1 VSTAAPVRCAW
12 CDRPFDDRDRLVRG
26 RRLCP
31 DCGVATTDP
40 WPDAAALERAY
51 AGWYRPTTG
60 RFAGPGD
67 RLLRRSRGMLARR
80 LARIAPPGTVLDVGA
95 GEGVLLDALRACG
108 RKAIGLER
116 VSTRADMHAL
126 DLDELDERFGAIVFW
141 HSLEHLPAPSR
152 ALRRAADLLLPGG
165 VMVIA
170 VPNAGS
176 LQAKVF
182 GDDWLALDL
191 PRHLVHI
198 PADALLARLTA
209 LGLRVERVSHLRGGQ
224 VVFGWLHGLVAK
236 LPRVPDLYDALRR
249 PAARQQAIDGRG
261 RTVALVAGVVMLPAA
276 LALAGLEAAL
286 RRGGSIY
293 VEARKVRP

>member
-1 VSTAAPVRCAW
+1 MNCVW
-12 CDRPFDDRDRLVRG
+12 CGRPFDAGAPRLEG

-31 DCGVATTDP
+31 HCGAATTDP

-51 AGWYRPTTG
+51 AGWYRPASG

-67 RLLRRSRGMLARR
+67 RLLRRTRGQLAGR

-95 GEGVLLDALRACG
+95 GDGVLLDALRARG

-116 VSTRADMHAL
+116 VSTRADVHAL
-126 DLDELDERFGAIVFW
+126 DLEELDERFAAIVFW

-152 ALRRAADLLLPGG
+152 ALRRAAELLLPRG

-170 VPNAGS
+170 LPNAGS

-191 PRHLVHI
+191 PRHLVHL
-198 PADALLARLTA
+198 PADALLARLSA
-209 LGLRVERVSHLRGGQ
+209 LGLQVERVSHLRGGQ
-224 VVFGWLHGLVAK
+224 VVFGWLHGLVGM

-249 PAARQQAIDGRG
+249 PAARQQAVDSRG
-261 RTVALVAGVVMLPAA
+261 RAVALAAAAVMLPAA

-293 VEARKVRP
+293 VEARKPRP

>member
-1 VSTAAPVRCAW
+1 V
-12 CDRPFDDRDRLVRG
+12 
-26 RRLCP
+26 CP
-31 DCGVATTDP
+31 HCGAATTDP

-51 AGWYRPTTG
+51 AGWYRPASG

-67 RLLRRSRGMLARR
+67 RLLRRTRGQLAGR

-95 GEGVLLDALRACG
+95 GEGVLLDALRARG

-116 VSTRADMHAL
+116 VSTRADVHAL
-126 DLDELDERFGAIVFW
+126 DLEELDERFAAIVFW

-152 ALRRAADLLLPGG
+152 ALRRAAELLLPRG

-170 VPNAGS
+170 LPNAGS

-182 GDDWLALDL
+182 ADDWLALDL
-191 PRHLVHI
+191 PRHLVHL
-198 PADALLARLTA
+198 PADALLARLSA
-209 LGLRVERVSHLRGGQ
+209 LGLQVERVSHLRGGQ
-224 VVFGWLHGLVAK
+224 VVFGWLHGLVGM

-249 PAARQQAIDGRG
+249 PAARQQAVDSRG
-261 RTVALVAGVVMLPAA
+261 RAVALAAAAVMLPAA

-293 VEARKVRP
+293 VEARKPRP

>member
-1 VSTAAPVRCAW
+1 VNCVW
-12 CDRPFDDRDRLVRG
+12 CGRPFDARARRLRG

-31 DCGVATTDP
+31 DCGAATTDP

-51 AGWYRPTTG
+51 AGWYRPASG

-67 RLLRRSRGMLARR
+67 RLLRCTRGLLARR

-95 GEGVLLDALRACG
+95 GEGVLLDALRARG
-108 RKAIGLER
+108 RNAIGLER
-116 VSTRADMHAL
+116 VSTRADVHAL

-152 ALRRAADLLLPGG
+152 ALRRAAELLLPGG

-191 PRHLVHI
+191 PRHLVHL
-198 PADALLARLTA
+198 PADALLGRLTE
-209 LGLRVERVSHLRGGQ
+209 LGLQVERVSHVRGGQ
-224 VVFGWLHGLVAK
+224 VVIGWLHGMVAK
-236 LPRVPDLYDALRR
+236 LPHAPDLYDALRR
-249 PAARQQAIDGRG
+249 PAARQEAMDTRG
-261 RTVALVAGVVMLPAA
+261 RTLALAAAVVMTPAA
-276 LALAGLEAAL
+276 IALAGLEAAL
-286 RRGGSIY
+286 RRGGSVY
-293 VEARKVRP
+293 VEARNLRS

>member
-1 VSTAAPVRCAW
+1 VNCVW
-12 CDRPFDDRDRLVRG
+12 CGRPFDARARRLRG

-31 DCGVATTDP
+31 GCGAATTDP

-51 AGWYRPTTG
+51 AGWYRPASG

-67 RLLRRSRGMLARR
+67 RLLRCTRGLLARR

-95 GEGVLLDALRACG
+95 GEGVLLDALRARG
-108 RKAIGLER
+108 RNAIGLER
-116 VSTRADMHAL
+116 VSTRADVHAL

-152 ALRRAADLLLPGG
+152 ALRRAAELLLPGG

-191 PRHLVHI
+191 PRHLVHL
-198 PADALLARLTA
+198 PADALLGRLTE
-209 LGLRVERVSHLRGGQ
+209 LGLQVERVSHVRGGQ
-224 VVFGWLHGLVAK
+224 VVIGWLHGMVAK
-236 LPRVPDLYDALRR
+236 LPHAPDLYDALRR
-249 PAARQQAIDGRG
+249 PAARQEAMDTRG
-261 RTVALVAGVVMLPAA
+261 RTLALAAAVVMTPAA
-276 LALAGLEAAL
+276 IALAGLEAAL
-286 RRGGSIY
+286 RRGGSVY
-293 VEARKVRP
+293 VEARNLRS

>member
-1 VSTAAPVRCAW
+1 VNCVW
-12 CDRPFDDRDRLVRG
+12 CGRPFDARARRLRG

-31 DCGVATTDP
+31 GCGAATTDP

-51 AGWYRPTTG
+51 TGWYRPASG

-67 RLLRRSRGMLARR
+67 RLLRRTRGLLARR
-80 LARIAPPGTVLDVGA
+80 LARIAPAGTVLDVGA
-95 GEGVLLDALRACG
+95 GEGVLMDALRARG
-108 RKAIGLER
+108 RNAIGLER
-116 VSTRADMHAL
+116 VSTRADVHAL

-152 ALRRAADLLLPGG
+152 ALRRAAELLLPGG

-191 PRHLVHI
+191 PRHLVHL
-198 PADALLARLTA
+198 PADALLGRLTE
-209 LGLRVERVSHLRGGQ
+209 LGLQVERVSHVRGGQ
-224 VVFGWLHGLVAK
+224 VVIGWLHGMVAK
-236 LPRVPDLYDALRR
+236 LPHAPDLYDALRR
-249 PAARQQAIDGRG
+249 PAARQEAMDTRG
-261 RTVALVAGVVMLPAA
+261 RTLALAAAVVMTPAA
-276 LALAGLEAAL
+276 IALAGLEAAL
-286 RRGGSIY
+286 RRGGSVY
-293 VEARKVRP
+293 VEARNLRS

>member
-1 VSTAAPVRCAW
+1 VNCVW
-12 CDRPFDDRDRLVRG
+12 CGRPFDARARRLRG

-31 DCGVATTDP
+31 GCGAATTDP

-51 AGWYRPTTG
+51 AGWYRPASG

-67 RLLRRSRGMLARR
+67 RLLLCTRGLLARR

-95 GEGVLLDALRACG
+95 GEGVLLDALRARG
-108 RKAIGLER
+108 RNAIGLER
-116 VSTRADMHAL
+116 VSTRADVHAL

-152 ALRRAADLLLPGG
+152 ALRRAAELLLPGG

-191 PRHLVHI
+191 PRHLVHL
-198 PADALLARLTA
+198 PADALLGRLTE
-209 LGLRVERVSHLRGGQ
+209 LGLQVERVSHVRGGQ
-224 VVFGWLHGLVAK
+224 VVFGWLHGMVAK
-236 LPRVPDLYDALRR
+236 LPHAPDLYDALRR
-249 PAARQQAIDGRG
+249 PAARQEAMDTRG
-261 RTVALVAGVVMLPAA
+261 RTLALAAAVVMTPAA
-276 LALAGLEAAL
+276 IALAGLEAAL
-286 RRGGSIY
+286 RRGGSVY
-293 VEARKVRP
+293 VEARNLRS

>member
-1 VSTAAPVRCAW
+1 VNCVW
-12 CDRPFDDRDRLVRG
+12 CGRPFDAGAPRLEG

-31 DCGVATTDP
+31 HCGAATTDP

-51 AGWYRPTTG
+51 AGWYRPASG

-67 RLLRRSRGMLARR
+67 RLLRRTRGQLAGR

-95 GEGVLLDALRACG
+95 GEGVLLDALRARG

-116 VSTRADMHAL
+116 VSTRADVHAL
-126 DLDELDERFGAIVFW
+126 DLEELDERFAAIVFW

-152 ALRRAADLLLPGG
+152 ALRRAAELLLPRG

-170 VPNAGS
+170 LPNAGS

-191 PRHLVHI
+191 PRHLVHL
-198 PADALLARLTA
+198 PADALLARLSA
-209 LGLRVERVSHLRGGQ
+209 LGLQVERVSHLRGGQ
-224 VVFGWLHGLVAK
+224 VVFGWLHGLVGM

-249 PAARQQAIDGRG
+249 PAARQQAVDSRG
-261 RTVALVAGVVMLPAA
+261 RAVALAAAAVMLPAA

-293 VEARKVRP
+293 VEARKPRP

>member
-1 VSTAAPVRCAW
+1 VNCVW
-12 CDRPFDDRDRLVRG
+12 CGRPFDAGAPRLEG

-31 DCGVATTDP
+31 HCGAATTDP

-51 AGWYRPTTG
+51 AGWYRPASG

-67 RLLRRSRGMLARR
+67 RLLRRTRGQLAGR

-95 GEGVLLDALRACG
+95 GDGVLLDALRARG

-116 VSTRADMHAL
+116 VSTRADVHAL
-126 DLDELDERFGAIVFW
+126 DLEELDERFAAIVFW

-152 ALRRAADLLLPGG
+152 ALRRAAELLLPRG
-165 VMVIA
+165 VIVIA
-170 VPNAGS
+170 LPNAGS

-191 PRHLVHI
+191 PRHLVHL
-198 PADALLARLTA
+198 PADALLARLSA
-209 LGLRVERVSHLRGGQ
+209 LVLQVERVSHLRGGQ
-224 VVFGWLHGLVAK
+224 VVFGWLHGLVGM

-249 PAARQQAIDGRG
+249 PAARQQAVDSRG
-261 RTVALVAGVVMLPAA
+261 RAVALAAAAVMLPAA

-293 VEARKVRP
+293 VEARKPGP

>member
-1 VSTAAPVRCAW
+1 VNCVW
-12 CDRPFDDRDRLVRG
+12 CGRPFDARARRLRG

-31 DCGVATTDP
+31 GCGAATTDP

-51 AGWYRPTTG
+51 AGWYRPASG

-67 RLLRRSRGMLARR
+67 RLLRCTRGLLARR

-95 GEGVLLDALRACG
+95 GEGVLLDALRARG
-108 RKAIGLER
+108 RNAIGLER
-116 VSTRADMHAL
+116 VSTRADVHAL

-152 ALRRAADLLLPGG
+152 ALRRAAELLLPGG

-191 PRHLVHI
+191 PRHLVHL
-198 PADALLARLTA
+198 PADALLGRLTE
-209 LGLRVERVSHLRGGQ
+209 LGLQVERVSHVRGGQ
-224 VVFGWLHGLVAK
+224 VVFGWLHGMVAK
-236 LPRVPDLYDALRR
+236 LPHAPDLYDALRR
-249 PAARQQAIDGRG
+249 PAARQEAMDTRG
-261 RTVALVAGVVMLPAA
+261 RTLALAAAVVMTPAA
-276 LALAGLEAAL
+276 IALAGLEAAL
-286 RRGGSIY
+286 RRGGSVY
-293 VEARKVRP
+293 VEARNLRS

>member
-1 VSTAAPVRCAW
+1 VNCVW
-12 CDRPFDDRDRLVRG
+12 CGRPFDARARRLRG

-31 DCGVATTDP
+31 GCGAATTDP

-51 AGWYRPTTG
+51 AGWYRPASG

-67 RLLRRSRGMLARR
+67 RLLRCTRGLLARR

-95 GEGVLLDALRACG
+95 GEGVLLDALRARG
-108 RKAIGLER
+108 RNAIGLER
-116 VSTRADMHAL
+116 VSTRADVHAL

-152 ALRRAADLLLPGG
+152 ALRRAAELLLPGG

-191 PRHLVHI
+191 PRHLVHL
-198 PADALLARLTA
+198 PADALLGRLTE
-209 LGLRVERVSHLRGGQ
+209 LGLQVERVSHVRGGQ
-224 VVFGWLHGLVAK
+224 VVIGWLHGMVAK
-236 LPRVPDLYDALRR
+236 LPHAPDLYDALRR
-249 PAARQQAIDGRG
+249 PAARQEAMDTRG
-261 RTVALVAGVVMLPAA
+261 RTLALAAAVVMTPAA
-276 LALAGLEAAL
+276 IALAGLEAAL
-286 RRGGSIY
+286 RRGGSVY
-293 VEARKVRP
+293 VEAHNLRS

>member
-1 VSTAAPVRCAW
+1 VNCVW
-12 CDRPFDDRDRLVRG
+12 CGHPFDARARRLGG

-31 DCGVATTDP
+31 HCGAATTDP

-51 AGWYRPTTG
+51 AGWYRPATG

-67 RLLRRSRGMLARR
+67 RLLRCSRGLLAGR
-80 LARIAPPGTVLDVGA
+80 LARIAPPGTVLDIGT
-95 GEGVLLDALRACG
+95 GEGVLLDALRARG

-116 VSTRADMHAL
+116 LSTRADVHAL
-126 DLDELDERFGAIVFW
+126 DLDELDERFAAIVFW

-152 ALRRAADLLLPGG
+152 ALRRAAELLLPGG

-170 VPNAGS
+170 LPNAGS

-191 PRHLVHI
+191 PRHLVHL
-198 PADALLARLTA
+198 PADALLARLSA
-209 LGLRVERVSHLRGGQ
+209 LGLQVERVSHLRGGQ
-224 VVFGWLHGLVAK
+224 VVFGWLHGLVGK
-236 LPRVPDLYDALRR
+236 LPHVPDLYDALRR
-249 PAARQQAIDGRG
+249 PAARQQAVDSRG
-261 RTVALVAGVVMLPAA
+261 RTVALAAALAMFPAA

-286 RRGGSIY
+286 RRGGSLY
-293 VEARKVRP
+293 VEARKLRP

>member
-1 VSTAAPVRCAW
+1 MNCVW
-12 CDRPFDDRDRLVRG
+12 CGRPFGAGAPRLEG

-31 DCGVATTDP
+31 HCGAATTDP

-51 AGWYRPTTG
+51 AGWYRPASG

-67 RLLRRSRGMLARR
+67 RLLRRTRGQLAGR

-95 GEGVLLDALRACG
+95 GEGVLLDALRARG

-116 VSTRADMHAL
+116 VSTRADVHAL
-126 DLDELDERFGAIVFW
+126 DLEELDERFAAIVFW

-152 ALRRAADLLLPGG
+152 ALRRAAELLLPRG
-165 VMVIA
+165 VIVIA
-170 VPNAGS
+170 LPNAGS

-182 GDDWLALDL
+182 ADDWLALDL
-191 PRHLVHI
+191 PRHLVHL
-198 PADALLARLTA
+198 PADALLARLSA
-209 LGLRVERVSHLRGGQ
+209 LGLQVERVSHLRGGQ
-224 VVFGWLHGLVAK
+224 VVFGWLHGLVGM

-249 PAARQQAIDGRG
+249 PAARQQAVDSRG
-261 RTVALVAGVVMLPAA
+261 RAVALAAAAVMLPAA

-293 VEARKVRP
+293 VEARKPRP

>member
-1 VSTAAPVRCAW
+1 MNCVW
-12 CDRPFDDRDRLVRG
+12 CGRPFGAGAPRLEG

-31 DCGVATTDP
+31 HCGAATTDP

-51 AGWYRPTTG
+51 AGWYRPASG

-67 RLLRRSRGMLARR
+67 RLLRRTRGQLAGR

-95 GEGVLLDALRACG
+95 GDGVLLDALRARG

-116 VSTRADMHAL
+116 VSTRADVHAL
-126 DLDELDERFGAIVFW
+126 DLEELDERFAAIVFW

-152 ALRRAADLLLPGG
+152 ALRRAAELLLPRG
-165 VMVIA
+165 VIVIA
-170 VPNAGS
+170 LPNAGS

-191 PRHLVHI
+191 PRHLVHL
-198 PADALLARLTA
+198 PADALLARLSA
-209 LGLRVERVSHLRGGQ
+209 LGLQVERVSHLRGGQ
-224 VVFGWLHGLVAK
+224 VVFGWLHGLVGM

-249 PAARQQAIDGRG
+249 PAARQQAVDSRG
-261 RTVALVAGVVMLPAA
+261 RAVALAAAAVMLPAA

-293 VEARKVRP
+293 VEARKPRP

>member
-1 VSTAAPVRCAW
+1 VNCVW
-12 CDRPFDDRDRLVRG
+12 CGHPFDARARRLRG

-31 DCGVATTDP
+31 HCGAATTDP

-51 AGWYRPTTG
+51 AGWYRPASG

-67 RLLRRSRGMLARR
+67 RLLRRSRGLLAGR
-80 LARIAPPGTVLDVGA
+80 LASIAPPGTVLDVGA
-95 GEGVLLDALRACG
+95 GEGGLLDALRARG

-116 VSTRADMHAL
+116 VSTRADVHAL
-126 DLDELDERFGAIVFW
+126 DLDELDERFAAIVFW

-152 ALRRAADLLLPGG
+152 ALRRAAELLLPGG

-170 VPNAGS
+170 LPNAGS

-191 PRHLVHI
+191 PRHLVHL
-198 PADALLARLTA
+198 PADALLARLSA
-209 LGLRVERVSHLRGGQ
+209 LGLQVERVSHLRGGQ
-224 VVFGWLHGLVAK
+224 VVFGWLHGLVGK
-236 LPRVPDLYDALRR
+236 LPHVPDLYDALRR
-249 PAARQQAIDGRG
+249 PAARQQAVDSRG
-261 RTVALVAGVVMLPAA
+261 RAAALAAAVVMLPAA

-286 RRGGSIY
+286 RRGGSVY
-293 VEARKVRP
+293 VEARKLRP

>member
-1 VSTAAPVRCAW
+1 VNCVW
-12 CDRPFDDRDRLVRG
+12 CGRPFDAGAPRLEG

-31 DCGVATTDP
+31 HCGAATTDP

-51 AGWYRPTTG
+51 AGWYRPASG

-67 RLLRRSRGMLARR
+67 RLLRRTRGQLAGR

-95 GEGVLLDALRACG
+95 GEGVLLDALRARG

-116 VSTRADMHAL
+116 VSTRADVHAL
-126 DLDELDERFGAIVFW
+126 DLEELDERFAAIVFW

-152 ALRRAADLLLPGG
+152 ALRRAAELLLPRG
-165 VMVIA
+165 VIVIA
-170 VPNAGS
+170 LPNAGS

-191 PRHLVHI
+191 PRHLVHL
-198 PADALLARLTA
+198 PADALLARLSA
-209 LGLRVERVSHLRGGQ
+209 LGLQVERVSHLRGGQ
-224 VVFGWLHGLVAK
+224 VVFGWLHGLVGM

-249 PAARQQAIDGRG
+249 PAARQQAVDSRG
-261 RTVALVAGVVMLPAA
+261 RAVALAAAAVMLPAA

-293 VEARKVRP
+293 VEARKPRP

>member
-1 VSTAAPVRCAW
+1 MNCVW
-12 CDRPFDDRDRLVRG
+12 CGRPFDAGAPRLEG

-31 DCGVATTDP
+31 HCGAATTDP

-51 AGWYRPTTG
+51 AGWYRPASG

-67 RLLRRSRGMLARR
+67 RLLRRTRGQLAGR
-80 LARIAPPGTVLDVGA
+80 LARIAPAGTVLDVGA
-95 GEGVLLDALRACG
+95 GEGVLLDALRARG

-116 VSTRADMHAL
+116 VSTRADVLAL
-126 DLDELDERFGAIVFW
+126 DLDELEERFAAIVFW

-152 ALRRAADLLLPGG
+152 ALRRAAELLLPRG

-170 VPNAGS
+170 LPNAGS

-191 PRHLVHI
+191 PRHLVHL
-198 PADALLARLTA
+198 PADALLARLSA
-209 LGLRVERVSHLRGGQ
+209 LGLQVERVSHLRGGQ
-224 VVFGWLHGLVAK
+224 VVFGWLHGMVGM

-249 PAARQQAIDGRG
+249 PAARQHAVDRRG
-261 RTVALVAGVVMLPAA
+261 RAAALATAVVMLPAA

-293 VEARKVRP
+293 VEARKPRP

>member
-1 VSTAAPVRCAW
+1 VNCVW
-12 CDRPFDDRDRLVRG
+12 CGRPFDAGAPRLEG

-31 DCGVATTDP
+31 HCGAATTDP

-51 AGWYRPTTG
+51 AGWYRPASG

-67 RLLRRSRGMLARR
+67 RLLRRTRGQLAGR

-95 GEGVLLDALRACG
+95 GEGVLLDALRARG

-116 VSTRADMHAL
+116 VSTRADVHAL
-126 DLDELDERFGAIVFW
+126 DLEELDERFAAIVFW

-152 ALRRAADLLLPGG
+152 ALRRAAELLLPRG

-170 VPNAGS
+170 LPNAGS

-191 PRHLVHI
+191 PRHLVHL
-198 PADALLARLTA
+198 PADALLARLSA
-209 LGLRVERVSHLRGGQ
+209 LGLQVERVSHLRGGQ
-224 VVFGWLHGLVAK
+224 VVFGWLHGLVGM

-249 PAARQQAIDGRG
+249 PAARQQAVDSRG
-261 RTVALVAGVVMLPAA
+261 RAVALAAAVVMLPAA

-293 VEARKVRP
+293 VEARKPRP

>member
-1 VSTAAPVRCAW
+1 VNCVW
-12 CDRPFDDRDRLVRG
+12 CGRPFDAGAPRLEG

-31 DCGVATTDP
+31 HCGAATTDP
-40 WPDAAALERAY
+40 CPDAAALERAY
-51 AGWYRPTTG
+51 AGWYRPASG

-67 RLLRRSRGMLARR
+67 RLLRRTRGQLAGR

-95 GEGVLLDALRACG
+95 GEGVLLDALRARG

-116 VSTRADMHAL
+116 VSTRADVHAL
-126 DLDELDERFGAIVFW
+126 DLEELDERFAAIVFW

-152 ALRRAADLLLPGG
+152 ALRRAAELLLPRG

-170 VPNAGS
+170 LPNAGS

-191 PRHLVHI
+191 PRHLVHL
-198 PADALLARLTA
+198 PADALLARLSA
-209 LGLRVERVSHLRGGQ
+209 LGLQVERVSHLRGGQ
-224 VVFGWLHGLVAK
+224 VVFGWLHGLVGM

-249 PAARQQAIDGRG
+249 PAARQQAVDSRG
-261 RTVALVAGVVMLPAA
+261 RAVALAAAAVMLPAA
-276 LALAGLEAAL
+276 LALAGLEAGL

-293 VEARKVRP
+293 VEARKPRP

>member
-1 VSTAAPVRCAW
+1 MNCVW
-12 CDRPFDDRDRLVRG
+12 CGRPFDAGAPRLEG

-31 DCGVATTDP
+31 HCGAATTDP

-51 AGWYRPTTG
+51 AGWYRPASG

-67 RLLRRSRGMLARR
+67 RLLRRTRGQLAGR

-95 GEGVLLDALRACG
+95 GEGVLLDALRARG

-116 VSTRADMHAL
+116 VSTRADVHAL
-126 DLDELDERFGAIVFW
+126 DLEELDERFAAIVFW

-152 ALRRAADLLLPGG
+152 ALRRAAELLLPRG
-165 VMVIA
+165 VIVIA
-170 VPNAGS
+170 LPNAGS

-182 GDDWLALDL
+182 ADDWLALDL
-191 PRHLVHI
+191 PRHLVHL
-198 PADALLARLTA
+198 PADALLARLSA
-209 LGLRVERVSHLRGGQ
+209 LGLQVERVSHLRGGQ
-224 VVFGWLHGLVAK
+224 VVFGWLHGLVGM

-249 PAARQQAIDGRG
+249 PAARQQAVDSRG
-261 RTVALVAGVVMLPAA
+261 RAVALAAAAVMLPAA

-293 VEARKVRP
+293 VEARKPRP

>member
-1 VSTAAPVRCAW
+1 VNCVW
-12 CDRPFDDRDRLVRG
+12 CGRPFDARARRLRG
-26 RRLCP
+26 RRLGP
-31 DCGVATTDP
+31 GCGAATTDP

-51 AGWYRPTTG
+51 AGWYRPASG

-67 RLLRRSRGMLARR
+67 RLLRCTRGLLARR

-95 GEGVLLDALRACG
+95 GEGVLLDALRARG
-108 RKAIGLER
+108 RNAIGLER
-116 VSTRADMHAL
+116 VSTRADVHAL

-152 ALRRAADLLLPGG
+152 ALRRAAELLLPGG

-191 PRHLVHI
+191 PRHLVHL
-198 PADALLARLTA
+198 PADALLGRLTE
-209 LGLRVERVSHLRGGQ
+209 LGLQVERVSHVRGGQ
-224 VVFGWLHGLVAK
+224 VVFGWLHGMVAK
-236 LPRVPDLYDALRR
+236 LPHAPDLYDALRR
-249 PAARQQAIDGRG
+249 PAARQEAMDTRG
-261 RTVALVAGVVMLPAA
+261 RTLALAAAVVMTPAA
-276 LALAGLEAAL
+276 IALAGLEAAL
-286 RRGGSIY
+286 RRGGSVY
-293 VEARKVRP
+293 VEARNLRS

>member
-1 VSTAAPVRCAW
+1 VNCVW
-12 CDRPFDDRDRLVRG
+12 CGRPFDARARRLRG

-31 DCGVATTDP
+31 GCGAATTDP

-51 AGWYRPTTG
+51 AGWYRPASG
-60 RFAGPGD
+60 RFAGPGN
-67 RLLRRSRGMLARR
+67 RLLRCTRGLLARR

-95 GEGVLLDALRACG
+95 GEGVLLDALRARG
-108 RKAIGLER
+108 RNAIGLER
-116 VSTRADMHAL
+116 VSTRADVHAL

-152 ALRRAADLLLPGG
+152 ALRRAAELLLPGG

-191 PRHLVHI
+191 PRHLVHL
-198 PADALLARLTA
+198 PADALLGRLTE
-209 LGLRVERVSHLRGGQ
+209 LGLQVERVSHVRGGQ
-224 VVFGWLHGLVAK
+224 VVIGWLHGMVAK
-236 LPRVPDLYDALRR
+236 LPHAPDLYDALRR
-249 PAARQQAIDGRG
+249 PAARQEAMDTRG
-261 RTVALVAGVVMLPAA
+261 RTLALAAAVVMTPAA
-276 LALAGLEAAL
+276 IALAGLEAAL
-286 RRGGSIY
+286 RRGGSVY
-293 VEARKVRP
+293 VEARNLRS

>member
-1 VSTAAPVRCAW
+1 VNCVW
-12 CDRPFDDRDRLVRG
+12 CGRPFDAGAPRLEG

-31 DCGVATTDP
+31 HCGAATTDP
-40 WPDAAALERAY
+40 CPDAAALERAY
-51 AGWYRPTTG
+51 AGWYRPASG

-67 RLLRRSRGMLARR
+67 RLLRRTRGQLAGR

-95 GEGVLLDALRACG
+95 GEGVLLDALRARG

-116 VSTRADMHAL
+116 VSTRADVHAV
-126 DLDELDERFGAIVFW
+126 DLEELDERFAAIVFW

-152 ALRRAADLLLPGG
+152 ALRRAAELLLPRG

-170 VPNAGS
+170 LPNAGS

-191 PRHLVHI
+191 PRHLVHL
-198 PADALLARLTA
+198 PADALLARLSA
-209 LGLRVERVSHLRGGQ
+209 LGLQVERVSHLRGGQ
-224 VVFGWLHGLVAK
+224 VVFGWLHGLVGM

-249 PAARQQAIDGRG
+249 PAARHQAVDSRG
-261 RTVALVAGVVMLPAA
+261 RAVALAAAVVMLPAA

-293 VEARKVRP
+293 VEARKPRP

>member
-1 VSTAAPVRCAW
+1 MNCVW
-12 CDRPFDDRDRLVRG
+12 CGRPFDAGAPRLEG

-31 DCGVATTDP
+31 HCGAATTDP

-51 AGWYRPTTG
+51 AGWYRPASG

-67 RLLRRSRGMLARR
+67 RLLRRTRGQLAGR

-95 GEGVLLDALRACG
+95 GEGVLLDALRARG

-116 VSTRADMHAL
+116 VSTRADVHAL
-126 DLDELDERFGAIVFW
+126 DLEELDERFAAIVFW

-152 ALRRAADLLLPGG
+152 ALRRAAELLLPRG

-170 VPNAGS
+170 LPNAGS

-191 PRHLVHI
+191 PRHLVHL
-198 PADALLARLTA
+198 PADALLARLSA
-209 LGLRVERVSHLRGGQ
+209 LGLQVERVSHLRGGQ
-224 VVFGWLHGLVAK
+224 VVFGWLHGLVGM

-249 PAARQQAIDGRG
+249 PAARQQAVDSRG
-261 RTVALVAGVVMLPAA
+261 RAVALAAAAVMLPAA

-293 VEARKVRP
+293 VEARKPRP

>member
-1 VSTAAPVRCAW
+1 MSTAAPVRCAW
-12 CDRPFDDRDRLVRG
+12 CERPFDDRERPLRG

-51 AGWYRPTTG
+51 AGWYRPATG

-67 RLLRRSRGMLARR
+67 RLLRRSRGMMARR
-80 LARIAPPGTVLDVGA
+80 LARIAPPGAVLDVGA
-95 GEGVLLDALRACG
+95 GEGVLLDALRARG

-152 ALRRAADLLLPGG
+152 ALRRAAELLLPGG

-236 LPRVPDLYDALRR
+236 LPGVPDLYDALRR

-261 RTVALVAGVVMLPAA
+261 RTVALVAGLLMLPVA

-293 VEARKVRP
+293 VEARKARP

>member
-1 VSTAAPVRCAW
+1 MNCVW
-12 CDRPFDDRDRLVRG
+12 CGRPFDAGAPRLEG
-26 RRLCP
+26 RRRCP
-31 DCGVATTDP
+31 HCGAATTDP

-51 AGWYRPTTG
+51 AGWYRPASG

-67 RLLRRSRGMLARR
+67 RLLRRTRGQLAGR

-95 GEGVLLDALRACG
+95 GEGVLLDALRARG

-116 VSTRADMHAL
+116 VSTRADVHAL
-126 DLDELDERFGAIVFW
+126 DLEELDERFAAIVFW

-152 ALRRAADLLLPGG
+152 ALRRAAELLLPRG

-170 VPNAGS
+170 LPNAGS

-191 PRHLVHI
+191 PRHLVHL
-198 PADALLARLTA
+198 PADALLARLSA
-209 LGLRVERVSHLRGGQ
+209 LGLQVERVSHLRGGQ
-224 VVFGWLHGLVAK
+224 VVFGWLHGLVGM

-249 PAARQQAIDGRG
+249 PAARQQAVDSRG
-261 RTVALVAGVVMLPAA
+261 RAVALAAAAVMLPAA

-293 VEARKVRP
+293 VEARKPRP

>member
-1 VSTAAPVRCAW
+1 MSTAAPVRCAW
-12 CDRPFDDRDRLVRG
+12 CERPFDDPERVVRG

-31 DCGVATTDP
+31 DCGAATTAP

-51 AGWYRPTTG
+51 AGWYRPATG

-95 GEGVLLDALRACG
+95 GEGVLLDALRARG
-108 RKAIGLER
+108 RTAIGLER
-116 VSTRADMHAL
+116 VSTRADVHAL

-152 ALRRAADLLLPGG
+152 ALRRAAELLLPGG

-191 PRHLVHI
+191 PRHLVHL

-293 VEARKVRP
+293 VEARRVRP